1 MPHQCTNCGRAFP
14 DGSKEML
21 SGCPDCGGNKFQF
34 HPGSIDD
41 LNASSDP
48 DPAPNTT
55 PQPDPTDSR
64 QSGSGES
71 SPPESP
77 ETTTDSTQTTASD
90 SNTQAANAVTEDTPQ
105 AANAVTEDSAQA
117 ANAVKEDST
126 QAANAIK
133 EDSTQAD
140 NDVKEDSAQASAR
153 SDVVSPGELEA
164 AKATPPEG
172 PPSNS
177 AVDDGDADRP
187 DIEELRNELN
197 EQFESIKILNPGQY
211 EINLMELYDRD
222 EYIISL
228 REDGRYVIEVPDAWG
243 VTDRE

>member
-71 SPPESP
+71 PPPESPESP

-90 SNTQAANAVTEDTPQ
+90 SNSQ
-105 AANAVTEDSAQA
+105 AANAVTEDSPQA

-126 QAANAIK
+126 QAANAVT
-133 EDSTQAD
+133 EDSPQAA
-140 NDVKEDSAQASAR
+140 NEVKEDSAQASAR

-172 PPSNS
+172 APSNS

>member
-1 MPHQCTNCGRAFP
+1 
-14 DGSKEML
+14 ML

-48 DPAPNTT
+48 DPAPNTS

-71 SPPESP
+71 PPPESP
-77 ETTTDSTQTTASD
+77 ETTTDSAQTTASD
-90 SNTQAANAVTEDTPQ
+90 SSSTNSPSPRSDAELDRSETNAGKEDNTQAAGAGKEDNTQ
-105 AANAVTEDSAQA
+105 TANA
-117 ANAVKEDST
+117 
-126 QAANAIK
+126 
-133 EDSTQAD
+133 
-140 NDVKEDSAQASAR
+140 VKEDSAQASAR

-177 AVDDGDADRP
+177 VVDDGDADRP
-187 DIEELRNELN
+187 NIEELRNELN

>member
-41 LNASSDP
+41 LNAASDP

-55 PQPDPTDSR
+55 SQPDPTDNR

-71 SPPESP
+71 PPPDSSK
-77 ETTTDSTQTTASD
+77 TTTDSTQPTASD
-90 SNTQAANAVTEDTPQ
+90 STTQAANA
-105 AANAVTEDSAQA
+105 
-117 ANAVKEDST
+117 
-126 QAANAIK
+126 
-133 EDSTQAD
+133 
-140 NDVKEDSAQASAR
+140 VKEDSAQASAR

-164 AKATPPEG
+164 AKANATPPEG
-172 PPSNS
+172 PPSDS
-177 AVDDGDADRP
+177 AVDDADADRP
-187 DIEELRNELN
+187 GIEELRDELN

>member
-1 MPHQCTNCGRAFP
+1 MPHQCTNCGRTFP

-21 SGCPDCGGNKFQF
+21 SGCPECGGNKFQF

-41 LNASSDP
+41 LTAASEP
-48 DPAPNTT
+48 DPAPNTP
-55 PQPDPTDSR
+55 PQPDPTDSP

-71 SPPESP
+71 PLPESP
-77 ETTTDSTQTTASD
+77 ETTTDSTQPTASD
-90 SNTQAANAVTEDTPQ
+90 SN
-105 AANAVTEDSAQA
+105 AQA
-117 ANAVKEDST
+117 ANAVKDDST
-126 QAANAIK
+126 QAANAGK
-133 EDSTQAD
+133 DDSTQVADAGKDDSTQAAD
-140 NDVKEDSAQASAR
+140 AVKEDSAQASAR

-172 PPSNS
+172 RPSNS
-177 AVDDGDADRP
+177 AVDDEDADRP